1 MTPLGVGII
10 GAGKIGAKRA
20 EAIAGS
26 AGSRLVAIADSDAV
40 RAAAMAHEF
49 GVTAYSGVDE
59 LIARRDVD
67 AVVVATPH
75 RWLAPVA
82 LAALHAKKHALV
94 EKPLAINAAAAEALV
109 EAARSAGRVLKTG
122 FNHRCHLAVA
132 EARALANAGRI
143 GRLMHIRCRY
153 GHGGRKGYA
162 DEWRANPAESGG
174 GELLDQGIHALD
186 LFRWFLG
193 EFTEVYAALTRA
205 FWPMPVED
213 NAFCTLRTAAG
224 QVAQLHASWT
234 QWKNIFSFE
243 VFGDRGYLLVEGLG
257 GNYGQERLVVGHRP
271 AEFGAPEEEIKLF
284 GGADASWAAEWAE
297 FESAI
302 REQREPQ
309 GSGQDGW
316 QALRLVEAAYTSER
330 EGRVVKLNSAAA
342 DPETGWGENH
352 EQHHDQRH
360 GPEHDQRA
368 EQLIAEQL
376 IAEQR
381 VRREVSGRS
390 AGNRRAARP

>member
-20 EAIAGS
+20 QAIAGS
-26 AGSRLVAIADSDAV
+26 AGARLVAITDSDAV

-49 GVTAYSGVDE
+49 GVIATAGVDE

-94 EKPLAINAAAAEALV
+94 EKPLAIHAAAAEELV
-109 EAARSAGRVLKTG
+109 KAARSAGRVLKTG

-162 DEWRANPAESGG
+162 DEWRANPVESGG

-205 FWPMPVED
+205 FWAMPVED

-284 GGADASWAAEWAE
+284 GGADASWSAEWAE

-330 EGRVVKLNSAAA
+330 EGRVVKLGSATAE
-342 DPETGWGENH
+342 PETFQGEEH
-352 EQHHDQRH
+352 EQPYEQPHQRQH
-360 GPEHDQRA
+360 EQRA
-368 EQLIAEQL
+368 EQLIAER
-376 IAEQR
+376 R

-390 AGNRRAARP
+390 AGDRRAARP